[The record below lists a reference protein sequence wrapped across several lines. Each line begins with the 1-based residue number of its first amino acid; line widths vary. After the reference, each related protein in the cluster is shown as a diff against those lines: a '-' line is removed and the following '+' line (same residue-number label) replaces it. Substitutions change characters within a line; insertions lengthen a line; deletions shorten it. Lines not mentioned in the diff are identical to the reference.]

1 MLSIKPI
8 HTSYLNADHNMNLL
22 LLSPSD
28 FYHQNRARIDDRRLL
43 HLQNI
48 LKTASESILKV
59 GLIDG
64 QIGSGTV
71 LKIDATMA
79 ELEVSFE
86 RDPPPALP
94 VTLILALP
102 RPKALRRIIRNVT
115 VLGAKRIH
123 LINAWKVEK
132 SYWQSPL
139 LSPENIREQ
148 LTLGLEQA
156 VDTVMPKVSL
166 HPLFKPFVE
175 DELSDISKNTL
186 TYVAH
191 PGADNPA
198 PPTNPQADNKPAIT
212 LAVGPEGGF
221 TPYEIEKFEEVG
233 FLPISL
239 GPRILNVEV
248 AVSALLCRY

>member
-1 MLSIKPI
+1 
-8 HTSYLNADHNMNLL
+8 MNLL

-48 LKTASESILKV
+48 LKTAPESILKV

-64 QIGSGTV
+64 KIGSGTV

-115 VLGAKRIH
+115 VLGVKRIH
-123 LINAWKVEK
+123 LINTWKVEK

-139 LSPENIREQ
+139 LRPESIQEQ
-148 LTLGLEQA
+148 LILGLEQA
-156 VDTVMPKVSL
+156 VDTILPEVSL

-175 DELSDISKNTL
+175 DQLSDLSRDTQC
-186 TYVAH
+186 YVAH
-191 PGADNPA
+191 PNANDPA
-198 PPTNPQADNKPAIT
+198 PPIAQQPTT

-221 TPYEIEKFEEVG
+221 IDYEIRKLMEIG
-233 FLPISL
+233 FLAVSL
-239 GPRILNVEV
+239 GPRILPVEV
-248 AVSALLCRY
+248 AVNSFLSH